1 MEHIILEILCVL
13 RNSHDRIFINT
24 HNLSVTYHSFLRLF
38 YIHTIN
44 HTYRSHI
51 GIHIS
56 LASVYKINIVRLSY
70 YITFTRYYVVFV
82 RTSDVQTATFKQ
94 LRSNYVKRH
103 VILQISAAQKTKKE
117 KGGKREKYSSRRF
130 QVRFHGSWKAR
141 PRVSSSLM
149 KISKLPA
156 HREFVISRD
165 VRRRT
170 RSSCPSLQPVF
181 RWPRGRRSHETLSF
195 EELSS
200 NQAKRKTERK
210 EPVSLLN

>member
-13 RNSHDRIFINT
+13 WNSHDRIFINT
-24 HNLSVTYHSFLRLF
+24 HNLSVTYHSFLRLL

-51 GIHIS
+51 GTHIS
-56 LASVYKINIVRLSY
+56 LTSVYKINIVRLSY
-70 YITFTRYYVVFV
+70 YITFTRYYVGFV
-82 RTSDVQTATFKQ
+82 WTFDVQTAETT
-94 LRSNYVKRH
+94 SN
-103 VILQISAAQKTKKE
+103 VIHQISAAQKTEKE
-117 KGGKREKYSSRRF
+117 KGGKREKYSSRRS
-130 QVRFHGSWKAR
+130 QVRFHGSWTAR

-181 RWPRGRRSHETLSF
+181 RRPRGRRSHETPSF

-210 EPVSLLN
+210 ESVSLLN